1 MKIETLNEIGGRFAS
16 LLLPNV
22 LSLVPNFEPIFS
34 TTDGGTPS
42 SRSSEKKRALARSS
56 LRVAAELTPTIN
68 KVVCDVSA
76 RLSIQRDWLDV
87 YVYPSTEL
95 NAFCYIDEL
104 PITVGVSSGLVNNL
118 ESDELAFV
126 IGHEVGHVFFKEIS
140 NFSPSID
147 CLEDLIIARSIELS
161 VDRIGL
167 IASTRIEGA
176 FSAILKT
183 MSGLGDRHLRKDFN
197 KLLDESRE
205 ILKDAKSDRLI
216 YSSHPPLA
224 LRFKSLVSFS
234 TSNEFFELI
243 GRPSESGISLAQAN
257 RLILASLHSS
267 VDSHAHS
274 EIDCAIQEMGMWIAC
289 MLLLNKRS
297 MSLGSLRSTFSDRLQ
312 KDDIEKSY
320 IFVTGY
326 TSEIQA
332 QVLQEK
338 LFAAILNGYQIAPR
352 RTYGAL
358 KKFVAD
364 NPEFKVL
371 LNSPELFKQAPK
383 IMEIIA

>member
-1 MKIETLNEIGGRFAS
+1 MNIEELNTLGRRYAS
-16 LLLPNV
+16 LLLPNI
-22 LSLVPNFEPIFS
+22 LDLVPNFAPSFS
-34 TTDGGTPS
+34 AVS
-42 SRSSEKKRALARSS
+42 NKEASQKSEKKRALARSS
-56 LRVAAELTPTIN
+56 LRVTAQLTPIVN
-68 KVVCDVSA
+68 QVVCDVCD
-76 RLSIQRDWLDV
+76 RLKVERQLLDV

-104 PITVGVSSGLVNNL
+104 PITVGISSGLVNSL

-126 IGHEVGHVFFKEIS
+126 IGHEVGHIFFKEIC
-140 NFSPSID
+140 NFSPTQD
-147 CLEDLIIARSIELS
+147 CLEDLIIARSIELT

-167 IASTRIEGA
+167 IAAGRIEGA

-183 MSGLGDRHLRKDFN
+183 MSGLSDKHLRRDFN
-197 KLLDESRE
+197 KLLEESRE
-205 ILKDAKSDRLI
+205 VLNDASSDRLI

-243 GRPSESGISLAQAN
+243 GGRSESGISLAQAN
-257 RLILASLHSS
+257 KLILASLRHS
-267 VDSHAHS
+267 VDNHAHS
-274 EIDCAIQEMGMWIAC
+274 EIDVVVQEIGIWAAC
-289 MLLLNKRS
+289 LLLINKKT
-297 MSLGSLRSTFSDRLQ
+297 MSFGFLKEVFSEHLS

-326 TSEIQA
+326 SKALQP

-338 LFAAILNGYQIAPR
+338 LFASLVSGYQIAPR

-358 KKFVAD
+358 IKFVAQHK
-364 NPEFKVL
+364 EFTVL
-371 LNSPELFKQAPK
+371 LNSPEFFKQAPK
-383 IMEIIA
+383 IMEIIV